1 MAFIETIPA
10 SQATGAVK
18 AMYDR
23 QQASYGYVPNYAK
36 VFSHRPEVL
45 ARWGR
50 LLAEISRPMDDRL
63 YELATFAAATQLKS
77 SACSMAHGRK
87 LAEMIGEEGVRDIA
101 AGKTPA
107 ELTAAE
113 ILVINFARKVAKD
126 AASIDPA
133 DLQALKAAGYS
144 AADIF
149 DITTTVAGR
158 SFLTKIVDALG
169 VELDADVLQLDGVFR
184 EAMMVGR
191 SEISNELEVMD
202 QQHAVQVSG
211 A

>member
-10 SQATGAVK
+10 NQATGAVRV
-18 AMYDR
+18 MYDR
-23 QQASYGYVPNYAK
+23 QQASYGYVPNYSK

-50 LLAEISRPMDDRL
+50 LLAEINRPMDHRL

-87 LAEMIGEEGVRDIA
+87 LAEIIGEDCVRDLATEDI
-101 AGKTPA
+101 PA

-113 ILVINFARKVAKD
+113 TAVIHYARKVARD
-126 AASIDPA
+126 ATSIEPA

-144 AADIF
+144 DAEIF

-158 SFLTKIVDALG
+158 AFLTKIVDALG
-169 VELDADVLQLDGVFR
+169 VELDANVHQMDEVFR
-184 EAMMVGR
+184 ESMMVGR
-191 SEISNELEVMD
+191 SDISDELDVIQSFNEEL
-202 QQHAVQVSG
+202 S
-211 A
+211 